1 MNAFSYVTAQT
12 PESAVQ
18 LVRQD
23 GRFLAGGMDLLGE
36 MKEGIVAP
44 RTLVNVK
51 SLPGT
56 ATVQTSGSTWSVG
69 ANVTLASLATHPEIL
84 RTFPG
89 LAEAAAEVGSPQI
102 RNVATVGGNLAQH
115 SRCWYYRHRD
125 VMCRKKGGT
134 ACLARPGE
142 SKYHALF
149 TGNMCISPCVS
160 NLAIALA
167 SLDARVV
174 VQRGSKPE
182 TLSIAQLYADAWRSP
197 PAHNSLRADDLIL
210 RLELPVAAARR
221 SAYLQIGEK
230 GDFDWALV
238 SCAASA
244 TVAGSVLRSVRVVL
258 GAVAPTPW
266 QVDAANASLEGK
278 ALTPAL
284 ADSAADLLLREARPF
299 ANNGY
304 KLPIAKTLVRRTLLK
319 LIA

>member
-18 LVRQD
+18 LAGTD

-36 MKEGIVAP
+36 MKEAIVSP
-44 RTLVNVK
+44 KTLVNVK

-56 ATVQTSGSTWSVG
+56 TTVQTAGPTWTIG
-69 ANVTLASLATHPEIL
+69 AGVTLASLAANPEIL

-89 LAEAAAEVGSPQI
+89 LAEAALEVGSPQI

-125 VMCRKKGGT
+125 VQCRKKGGNT
-134 ACLARPGE
+134 CFARAGE
-142 SKYHALF
+142 SKYHSLF

-167 SLDARVV
+167 ALDARIVL
-174 VQRGSKPE
+174 QRGAKPE
-182 TLSIAQLYADAWRSP
+182 TLTIAQLYADAWRTP
-197 PAHNSLRADDLIL
+197 VAHNSLRPDDLIV
-210 RLELPVAAARR
+210 RIELPVVTARR
-221 SAYLQIGEK
+221 SAYVQIGEK

-244 TVAGSVLRSVRVVL
+244 TVSGSTLSSARIVL

-284 ADSAADLLLREARPF
+284 ADAAADLLLGEARPF
-299 ANNGY
+299 GGNGY
-304 KLPIAKTLVRRTLLK
+304 KVPVAKALIRRTLLK
-319 LIA
+319 LVA